1 MGSNIPF
8 TATFRATI
16 EQTEEEEEESSDDT
30 EEEETPSEE

>member
-16 EQTEEEEEESSDDT
+16 EQTEEEEESSDDT

>member
-16 EQTEEEEEESSDDT
+16 EQSEEEEESSDDT